1 MRGGVVLLD
10 ALETVDRL
18 LGSNTPV
25 GQWFHYAMTV
35 DADCNHRLFVNGDI
49 VKPLGHNNGTA
60 DD

>member
-1 MRGGVVLLD
+1 VLLD